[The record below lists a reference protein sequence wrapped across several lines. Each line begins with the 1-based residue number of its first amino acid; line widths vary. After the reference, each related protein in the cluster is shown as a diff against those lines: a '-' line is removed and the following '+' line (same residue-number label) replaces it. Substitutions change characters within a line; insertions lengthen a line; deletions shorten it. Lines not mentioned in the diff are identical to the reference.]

1 MSLAFVDENALPL
14 LDNLPE
20 ALAVTRPDGTIVY
33 FNRAAESLTE
43 YSAAEVLGENVTLLI
58 PKPARQRVNVVEWLD
73 RWARHPDPA
82 QLQFLHLTGRTRSG
96 VELRYSVKVSSFGSS
111 DSPYF
116 AIVFRD
122 VSQELQTQADLK
134 QAHLLTRRILAISED
149 AVLTVTDQQ
158 QIQFWNRKAEET
170 FGYAAEEIVGKHLSV
185 LLPQAMHA
193 DHQKHIDAFM
203 TGKAASRMMGER
215 GEIVGLHKDGHT
227 IALEASITKTI
238 IDGKMVLSAHLRDIT
253 NRKQAEKALLESELR
268 FRAIFDN
275 ALEAMVLLSREGEVL
290 EVNDATRIL
299 LGDDKSTSAITGRYF
314 WDLDW
319 WKGISS
325 EAELQEAKN
334 ALRENIERSIQGE
347 SIRTQVS
354 LSVSAEEQ
362 RQIDFS
368 LLPVVDSEGKVTYI
382 IAEGRDITPFV
393 S

>member
-1 MSLAFVDENALPL
+1 LAFIDENALL
-14 LDNLPE
+14 LLEKLPE
-20 ALAVTRPDGTIVY
+20 ALVVTKPDGTIVY
-33 FNRAAESLTE
+33 FNKAAESLTE
-43 YSAAEVLGENVTLLI
+43 YTAAEVLGENVTLLI
-58 PKPARQRVNVVEWLD
+58 PKPVRQRVNVVEWLD
-73 RWARHPDPA
+73 RWAQHPNPA
-82 QLQFLHLTGRTRSG
+82 ELQFLHLTGRTQSG
-96 VELRYSVKVSSFGSS
+96 LELRYSVKVSSFGAGEA
-111 DSPYF
+111 PYF

-122 VSQELQTQADLK
+122 VSQELQSQAELK

-158 QIQFWNRKAEET
+158 EIQFWNRKAEDT
-170 FGYAAEEIVGKHLSV
+170 FGYTADEIVGKHLS
-185 LLPQAMHA
+185 LLIPQAKQA
-193 DHQKHIDAFM
+193 DHQKHIDTF
-203 TGKAASRMMGER
+203 TSGKTASRLMGER
-215 GEIVGLHKDGHT
+215 GEITGVHKDGHL

-275 ALEAMVLLSREGEVL
+275 ALEAMVLLSPEGKVIEI
-290 EVNDATRIL
+290 NDATRIL
-299 LGDDKSTSAITGRYF
+299 LGDEDGSDGITGRYF

-319 WKGISS
+319 WKEIANES
-325 EAELQEAKN
+325 ELQEAQN
-334 ALRENIERSIQGE
+334 GLRENIERSIQGE

-354 LSVSAEEQ
+354 LSITAGQQ

-368 LLPVVDSEGKVTYI
+368 LLPVVDPDGSVTYI